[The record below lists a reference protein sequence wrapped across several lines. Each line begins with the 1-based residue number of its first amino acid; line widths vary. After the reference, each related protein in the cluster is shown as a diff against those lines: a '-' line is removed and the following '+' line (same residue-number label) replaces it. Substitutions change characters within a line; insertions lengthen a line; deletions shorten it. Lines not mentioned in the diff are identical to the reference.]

1 MQRQCT
7 ATVATEAA
15 QLEVAIAAAGLD
27 PAAGESYPI
36 WTAWQTQGLRA
47 ALAAL
52 SEERMMTVDAPASAA
67 AQLAATQ
74 AALTKARDKR
84 RRVEH
89 LATTGDYSTRAAAR
103 IQLEDVTADV
113 ARLESEIGPLHLA
126 ADREATLAE
135 LVRLAADGR
144 AALAD
149 IETIHAD
156 LAQALLPLL
165 ERYSD
170 AVQQQSAARTAFY
183 DALTELVPGSRSLR
197 ADEAPALAVVA
208 ELEQAGAE
216 CTGVLVNL
224 TSPIAHP
231 LDRPYPS
238 PRLFPGALRIALQ
251 EEAARRLGYALRGD
265 VVMLPAM
272 VEA

>member
-7 ATVATEAA
+7 ATVANEAA

-36 WTAWQTQGLRA
+36 WTLWQTQGLRA

-52 SEERMMTVDAPASAA
+52 SEERIMTVDAPASAA
-67 AQLAATQ
+67 EQLAATQ

-89 LATTGDYSTRAAAR
+89 LATSGDYSTRAAAR
-103 IQLEDVTADV
+103 VQLEDVTADV
-113 ARLESEIGPLHLA
+113 AGLESEIGPLQLA
-126 ADREATLAE
+126 ADREATIAE

-149 IETIHAD
+149 IEAVYAD

-170 AVQQQSAARTAFY
+170 AVRQQSQARTAFY
-183 DALTELVPGSRSLR
+183 DALAELAPEARSLR
-197 ADEAPALAVVA
+197 ADHTSALAILA
-208 ELEQAGAE
+208 ELDQTGAD
-216 CTGVLVNL
+216 CSGVLVNM
-224 TSPIAHP
+224 TAPISRA
-231 LDRPYPS
+231 LDRPYES
-238 PRLFPGALRIALQ
+238 PALFPGALRIALQ
-251 EEAARRLGYALRGD
+251 EEATRRLGYPVRGD

>member
-1 MQRQCT
+1 MRHYT
-7 ATVATEAA
+7 ATVASEADRLEAA
-15 QLEVAIAAAGLD
+15 IIASGLD
-27 PAAGESYPI
+27 PAAGESYVI
-36 WTAWQTQGLRA
+36 WTAWQTNGLRA

-52 SEERMMTVDAPASAA
+52 QEERMMTVDAPASAA
-67 AQLAATQ
+67 EQLAATH

-89 LATTGDYSTRAAAR
+89 LATSGDYSTRAAAR

-113 ARLESEIGPLHLA
+113 ARLEAQVQAHQVA
-126 ADREATLAE
+126 ADREATIAE

-170 AVQQQSAARTAFY
+170 AVRQQSQARTAFY
-183 DALTELVPGSRSLR
+183 DALAELAPEARSLR
-197 ADEAPALAVVA
+197 ADQTPALAILA
-208 ELEQAGAE
+208 ELDQAGAD
-216 CTGVLVNL
+216 CTGVLVNF
-224 TSPIAHP
+224 TATISRA
-231 LDRPYPS
+231 LDRPYQS
-238 PRLFPGALRIALQ
+238 PALFPGALRIALQ
-251 EEAARRLGYALRGD
+251 EEAARRLGYPLRGD

-272 VEA
+272 VAA